1 VEVADSLWKDVAVT
15 RLDPRRFDAV
25 LDPAQGGRFLR
36 WVEQAADRL
45 EGRRL
50 WHLNSTEQGGGVAE
64 MLQFLL
70 GYLAGAGIDAR
81 WAVLG
86 GDERFFEVTKR
97 LHNLLHGH
105 PGDGNGLDR
114 PERDLYQQTLQE
126 AVQELRQ
133 RVAPGDVVFLHDPQT
148 VGLAPTLKGLGA
160 SVIWSCHV
168 GVDHP
173 NELVT
178 TAWEFL
184 RPYVQAADAYVFSRR
199 AYCWEGLDPGRL
211 AVIAPCIDA
220 FAPKNQFLDRHS
232 IDAILQAAGILEHRD
247 PDRGQPAFHR
257 LDGSRA
263 RVGRRADLLQ
273 EAPLPTSA
281 PIVLQVSR
289 WDRLKDHVGVLHG
302 FVDHVADGLGAHLVL
317 AGPAADSVRDDPEG
331 TEVLRQVQQ
340 AWSSLPGF
348 KRARVHLA
356 CLPMDDLEENGAIV
370 NALQRRADVIVQKS
384 LAEGFG
390 LTVTEAMWKAR
401 PIVASQVGGIQDQIT
416 HGHSGLLVPDPTDLR
431 SFGGAVRKLLAD
443 PERALQMGTE
453 AHRRVC
459 EEYLA
464 PRRLTQEME
473 LIEQVAG

>member
-1 VEVADSLWKDVAVT
+1 LWKDVAVT

-36 WVEQAADRL
+36 RLEQAAHRL
-45 EGRRL
+45 GGRRL

-64 MLQFLL
+64 MLQVLL
-70 GYLAGAGIDAR
+70 GYLAGAGIDVR
-81 WAVLG
+81 WVVIG

-114 PERDLYQQTLQE
+114 PERDMYQQTLQE

-133 RVAPGDVVFLHDPQT
+133 RVSPGDIVVLHDPQT
-148 VGLAPTLKGLGA
+148 IGLAPALKRLGA
-160 SVIWSCHV
+160 TIIWSCHV

-173 NELVT
+173 NELVR
-178 TAWEFL
+178 TAWDFL

-199 AYCWEGLDPGRL
+199 AFCWEGLDPDRL
-211 AVIAPCIDA
+211 AVIPPCIDA
-220 FAPKNQFLDRHS
+220 FSPKNQPLDRHAV
-232 IDAILQAAGILEHRD
+232 DAILQAAGVVE
-247 PDRGQPAFHR
+247 DRGAGHGNPEFHR

-273 EAPLPTSA
+273 EAPLPISA

-289 WDRLKDHVGVLHG
+289 WDRLKDHLGVLRG
-302 FVDHVADGLGAHLVL
+302 FVDHVPDGLGAHLVL
-317 AGPAADSVRDDPEG
+317 TGPAVDSVRDDPEG
-331 TEVLRQVQQ
+331 KEVLHQVQEG
-340 AWSSLPGF
+340 WTDLPRS

-356 CLPMDDLEENGAIV
+356 CLPMEDLEENGAIV
-370 NALQRRADVIVQKS
+370 NALQRRADVVVQKS

-401 PIVASQVGGIQDQIT
+401 PIVASRVGGIQDQIT
-416 HGHSGLLVPDPTDLR
+416 HGHNGLLVADPTDLR
-431 SFGGAVRKLLAD
+431 CFASAIQILLTARD
-443 PERALQMGTE
+443 RALQMGAE

-459 EEYLA
+459 DHYLA
-464 PRRLTQEME
+464 PRRLTQEMD